1 MKKIEFTPRNER
13 RERERYLRIRSLVIE
28 FIIVLVFVS
37 AIVLVKIIAI
47 AKVVVIVIVTSM

>member
-1 MKKIEFTPRNER
+1 MNLHHGMRE
-13 RERERYLRIRSLVIE
+13 ERERYLRIRSLVIE